1 MTTAPRPARALR
13 PVVDET
19 AEAARAMDSLRRV
32 VHALNIATRAS
43 ERAFGVS
50 AAQLFVLRQLAV
62 RSGQSLS
69 DLAARARTT
78 PSSISEVVA
87 RLVRRGLIERRPST
101 DDRRRAELSLTDRG
115 RTTLAKA
122 PETVQERLL
131 LGFDQLD
138 GSSRAALAD
147 LLEVWLTASGLDN
160 VAPALFF
167 EPSPR
172 AGNANRVELPSS
184 VDPAEPD
191 D

>member
-1 MTTAPRPARALR
+1 
-13 PVVDET
+13 
-19 AEAARAMDSLRRV
+19 MDSLRRV

-50 AAQLFVLRQLAV
+50 AAQLFVLRQLAA

-69 DLAARARTT
+69 DLAARTRTT
-78 PSSISEVVA
+78 PSSISEIVA
-87 RLVRRGLIERRPST
+87 RLVRRGLIERRPSE

-122 PETVQERLL
+122 PVTIQERLL

-138 GSSRAALAD
+138 GTSRAALAD
-147 LLEVWLTASGLDN
+147 LLEAWLTASGLDD

-167 EPSPR
+167 EPSPP
-172 AGNANRVELPSS
+172 AG
-184 VDPAEPD
+184 EPPTSPVS
-191 D
+191 